1 MSQIAPLEGSPQF
14 GGNSYTR
21 EKDCHPLG
29 VRNMATGL
37 GTEAPSML
45 GPGEVVADI
54 WLVPFI
60 PSPGLDCGKAFR
72 ITVSGQC
79 LKH

>member
-1 MSQIAPLEGSPQF
+1 MSQLAPLEGSPQF

-21 EKDCHPLG
+21 EKDCHPLE

-37 GTEAPSML
+37 GPEAPSML

-54 WLVPFI
+54 
-60 PSPGLDCGKAFR
+60 
-72 ITVSGQC
+72 
-79 LKH
+79 